1 MADPISLAAIAGL
14 VFAGRSLSVK
24 SKPEP
29 AKPPIVKETT
39 GSSSEIIER
48 TVESDMGGGLLSDV
62 PDFYERQFEPRVEVA
77 SKREMGSFA
86 DIGIQQRSGG
96 QEILNMRNRVYDT
109 GRMNNLSPIEK
120 QMVGPG
126 LGVGADT
133 PASGGFQQLFRVNPI
148 NVGEYKLTTLPGRS
162 GPAADVTGGR
172 AAVVGQL
179 THNKP
184 ETTSYLPTR
193 LPTVPGRAQGM
204 SGAVPRASHQ
214 KTMRTTNRSET
225 GLRSDG
231 LGFNGAKRFVS
242 AQTMT
247 QDPTRFK
254 SDRNDLHYEHYA
266 QATPGITNFK
276 GAYENSAAAK
286 ITTKNNEELM
296 KYGFRPEDRRG
307 KVNRMGNKGRMN
319 VRESALKQGGAL
331 TAVRAD
337 TTRVDGRYGTPN
349 GGWTQQYQQKP
360 YHQLNAYKGNENPNS
375 RDLGLAAR
383 VLQQNPLSTQL
394 Y

>member
-1 MADPISLAAIAGL
+1 MADPISLAAVAGL
-14 VFAGRSLSVK
+14 IFAGRSLSTK
-24 SKPEP
+24 SVPEP
-29 AKPPIVKETT
+29 VQQTMPQEPQITYENDFP
-39 GSSSEIIER
+39 EFIER
-48 TVESDMGGGLLSDV
+48 E
-62 PDFYERQFEPRVEVA
+62 FEPRVEVPQ
-77 SKREMGSFA
+77 KREMESFA
-86 DIGIQQRSGG
+86 DISLQQRSGG
-96 QEILNMRNRVYDT
+96 QEVLNMRNRMYDT

-126 LGVGADT
+126 LGVGSDT
-133 PASGGFQQLFRVNPI
+133 PASGGFQQMFRVNPI

-162 GPAADVTGGR
+162 GPAADITGGR
-172 AAVVGQL
+172 SALVGQL

-184 ETTSYLPTR
+184 ETTAHLPSR
-193 LPTVPGRAQGM
+193 LPAMPGRAQGM

-225 GLRSDG
+225 GHRADG

-242 AQTMT
+242 AQTMS

-254 SDRNDLHYEHYA
+254 SDRNDQQFAHYSHA
-266 QATPGITNFK
+266 APGITNFS
-276 GAYENSAAAK
+276 GAYATSAAAQ

-307 KVNRMGNKGRMN
+307 KANRMGNKGRMN

-331 TAVRAD
+331 TAVRTD
-337 TTRVDGRYGTPN
+337 TSRIDGRMNGAN
-349 GGWTQQYQQKP
+349 GGWTQNYQQKP
-360 YHQLNAYKGNENPNS
+360 FHQFNAYKGNENPNS

-383 VLQQNPLSTQL
+383 VLQKNPLAHSL
-394 Y
+394 C

>member
-1 MADPISLAAIAGL
+1 MADPISLAAVAGL
-14 VFAGRSLSVK
+14 IFAGRSLSTK
-24 SKPEP
+24 SVPEP
-29 AKPPIVKETT
+29 VQQTMPQEPQITYENDFP
-39 GSSSEIIER
+39 EFIER
-48 TVESDMGGGLLSDV
+48 E
-62 PDFYERQFEPRVEVA
+62 FEPRVEVPQ
-77 SKREMGSFA
+77 KREIESFA
-86 DIGIQQRSGG
+86 DISLQQRSGG
-96 QEILNMRNRVYDT
+96 QEILNMRNRMYDT

-126 LGVGADT
+126 LGVGSDT
-133 PASGGFQQLFRVNPI
+133 PASGGFQQMFRVNPI

-162 GPAADVTGGR
+162 GPAADTTGGR
-172 AAVVGQL
+172 SALVGQL

-184 ETTSYLPTR
+184 ETTAHLPSR
-193 LPTVPGRAQGM
+193 LPAMPGRAQGM

-225 GLRSDG
+225 GLRQDG

-242 AQTMT
+242 AQTMS

-254 SDRNDLHYEHYA
+254 SDRNDQQFAHYSHA
-266 QATPGITNFK
+266 APGITNFS
-276 GAYENSAAAK
+276 GAYATSAAAQ

-307 KVNRMGNKGRMN
+307 KANRMGNKGRMN

-331 TAVRAD
+331 TAVRTD
-337 TTRVDGRYGTPN
+337 TSRIDGRMNGAN
-349 GGWTQQYQQKP
+349 GGWTQNYQQKP
-360 YHQLNAYKGNENPNS
+360 FHQFNAYKGNENPNS

-383 VLQQNPLSTQL
+383 VLQKNPLSQSIC
-394 Y
+394 